1 MTAIDIDRARA
12 ALWALDAGVNRRE
25 WVRVGCAAKAAGLG
39 FEDFHD
45 WSSTAGNY
53 GGQGDTRDAWKS
65 FKQDGG
71 VNAGTL
77 FHLARQTGWADPANN
92 NKPQRDA
99 KRAAPLREWWDR
111 GQPATADHGYIARK
125 HGAPDGLRLVSWPL
139 QGWAAFKGRSLEGW
153 LMVPVRT
160 PSGELASIQFIGSNG
175 GEKLNAY
182 GCPMTGTFTVG
193 TLDHGAPAYI
203 AEGIGHAWSLHAIT
217 SRAAVVSFGAANI
230 ERAAATIKAAGAVP
244 VIVADRGKES
254 EARDAAMRQ
263 GCEYV
268 TLPAD
273 MANGA
278 DVNDLHLERGADAV
292 REAVAR
298 ATRAVQAT
306 PVPANENAPLPT
318 IEIKNGERA
327 RVVADLAHAMAAGA
341 PYYRR
346 DAMLVRAVTLPADE
360 ETGGVFRSRGS
371 VLLRQAKPSAVI
383 ADASRF
389 ANVVKFDGRAR
400 KMVPCDLPDAVA
412 QSFCEL
418 GIEQECIPSVIGV
431 VRCPIM
437 HADGSLHT
445 AGGYDPR
452 KKLILAGN
460 EDWSALSVP
469 DRPTQDDAQAALHWL
484 LETAYRDFPF
494 ADDASKSVAV
504 SSLLTAVIRPAIDC
518 APVHAF
524 SAPQYGAGKSLQA
537 SFASIVATG
546 TKPGMIAPGHDQ
558 QEFEKRVDA
567 AIIAGDPVV
576 ILDNLSRPLSGDN
589 LCSAITSDTATVRPL
604 GSSTQM
610 RVRTSAFWMATGQNL
625 AVKRD
630 MHRRTVIGYIDA
642 RMERPETRSG
652 FAISDLLGWAAE
664 NRMRILSAVYTM
676 LRAHALAGYPSN
688 GEKSLGNF
696 EAWSSRVAHCLVWLG
711 MVNPVR
717 SQERLREDDPDVQN
731 RMTLMR
737 ALMDW
742 QEACLNYAQSWNRG
756 WTFSDLRAACNAVR
770 ADERDLMEAIG
781 AAVHKGID
789 GMPWWLRKHKNV
801 TIECEGI
808 SYRLQTCGNR
818 SGGVDR
824 WEVVA
829 LGDDATVSADERPF

>member
-1 MTAIDIDRARA
+1 MSAHAIDIDRARD
-12 ALWALDAGVNRRE
+12 ALWTLDAGVDRRE
-25 WVRVGCAAKAAGLG
+25 WVRIGCAAKAAGLA
-39 FEDFHD
+39 FEDFND
-45 WSSTAGNY
+45 WSATAGNY
-53 GGQGDTRDAWKS
+53 GGQGDTGDAWKS
-65 FKQDGG
+65 FRQDGG

-77 FHLARQTGWADPANN
+77 FHLARQAGWADPAND

-111 GQPATADHGYIARK
+111 GQPAAVDHGYITRK
-125 HGAPDGLRLVSWPL
+125 HGTPDGLRRVSWPL

-160 PSGELASIQFIGSNG
+160 PSGDLASIQFIGPNG
-175 GEKLNAY
+175 GEKLNAF
-182 GCPMTGTFTVG
+182 GCPMAGTFTAG
-193 TLDHGAPAYI
+193 TLEHGAPAYI
-203 AEGIGHAWSLHAIT
+203 VEGIGHAWSVNAVT
-217 SRAAVVSFGAANI
+217 GRAAVVSFGVANI
-230 ERAAATIKAAGAVP
+230 EKAAAAIKAAGAVP
-244 VIVADRGKES
+244 VIVADRGKEP
-254 EARDAAMRQ
+254 EARAAAMRQ

-268 TLPAD
+268 TMPAD

-278 DVNDLHLERGADAV
+278 DVNDLHLERGANAV
-292 REAVAR
+292 LTALSGATTPR
-298 ATRAVQAT
+298 A
-306 PVPANENAPLPT
+306 ANDNESRPT
-318 IEIKNGERA
+318 IEVKNGERA
-327 RVVADLAHAMAAGA
+327 RVVADLASAMAAGA

-389 ANVVKFDGRAR
+389 ANVVKFDGRAK

-418 GIEQECIPSVIGV
+418 GIEQECMPSVIGV

-452 KKLILAGN
+452 TKLILAGN
-460 EDWSALSVP
+460 ENWSALNVP
-469 DRPTQDDAQAALHWL
+469 DHPTQDDARAALRWL
-484 LETAYRDFPF
+484 LETAYLDFPF

-676 LRAHALAGYPSN
+676 LRAHALAGYPTN

-696 EAWSSRVAHCLVWLG
+696 EAWSRRVAHCLVWLG

-717 SQERLREDDPDVQN
+717 SQERLRDDDPEIQN
-731 RMTLMR
+731 RITLMR
-737 ALMDW
+737 ALIDW
-742 QEACLNYAQSWNRG
+742 QEARLNYAQSWNHG
-756 WTFSDLRAACNAVR
+756 WTVKDLRAASSAIR
-770 ADERDLMEAIG
+770 SDERDLAEAIG

-789 GMPWWLRKHKNV
+789 GMPFWLRKHKNV
-801 TIECEGI
+801 TIECEGA
-808 SYRLQTCGNR
+808 SYRLQTCGTAQ
-818 SGGVDR
+818 GGVDR

-829 LGDDATVSADERPF
+829 AGDAMAEAADERPF